1 MLLEGATPAEIDG
14 ALEGWGLAM
23 GPNAMMDLAGID
35 VGWRIRQEHELTDER
50 RRLYR
55 VTDRIAEMGRHGQK
69 TGAGYYKY
77 EGRTRIPDAAVV
89 AMFEEE
95 ARAQQINRRTLPPEE
110 IVERCLLRLANEGA
124 QLLDEG
130 IALRASDIDTIY
142 LTGYGF
148 PAWRGGPMWQIENA
162 IGLAETAGK
171 VRAYEAKYGPRWALA
186 PLIAR
191 LVQDGGTLAEAGKG

>member
-1 MLLEGATPAEIDG
+1 
-14 ALEGWGLAM
+14 
-23 GPNAMMDLAGID
+23 
-35 VGWRIRQEHELTDER
+35 
-50 RRLYR
+50 
-55 VTDRIAEMGRHGQK
+55 
-69 TGAGYYKY
+69 
-77 EGRTRIPDAAVV
+77 
-89 AMFEEE
+89 MFEEE

-162 IGLAETAGK
+162 IGLSATAEK
-171 VRAYEAKYGPRWALA
+171 IRAYEAKYGPRWTLA
-186 PLIAR
+186 PLIERLAR
-191 LVQDGGTLAEAGKG
+191 DGGKLASASKA

>member
-1 MLLEGATPAEIDG
+1 
-14 ALEGWGLAM
+14 
-23 GPNAMMDLAGID
+23 MDLAGID
-35 VGWRIRQEHELTDER
+35 VGYLIRREHPLTEER

-55 VTDRIAEMGRHGQK
+55 VTDKISELGRHGQK

-77 EGRTRIPDAAVV
+77 EGRTRIPDQAVV
-89 AMFEEE
+89 SMFEEE
-95 ARAQQINRRTLPPEE
+95 ARAQKINRRTLAPEE

-162 IGLAETAGK
+162 ISLQETAAK
-171 VRAYEAKYGPRWALA
+171 VRAYETKYGPRWKLA
-186 PLIAR
+186 PLIEKCA
-191 LVQDGGTLAEAGKG
+191 QEGGSLATAGKG

>member
-1 MLLEGATPAEIDG
+1 
-14 ALEGWGLAM
+14 M

-35 VGWRIRQEHELTDER
+35 VGYLIRREHPISDER

-55 VTDRIAEMGRHGQK
+55 VTDKISEMGRHGQK

-77 EGRTRIPDAAVV
+77 EGRTRIPDPTIV

-95 ARAQQINRRTLPPEE
+95 ARAQQINRRTLPPAE

-162 IGLAETAGK
+162 IGLKATAEK
-171 VRAYEAKYGPRWALA
+171 IRAYEAKYGPRWRLA
-186 PLIAR
+186 PLIERLAGTGGSLAKAR
-191 LVQDGGTLAEAGKG
+191 EV